1 MLDTS
6 KLSPRLVN
14 GIASNL
20 GWDEDDPIEPY
31 LEKIAKLTPEQALRR
46 FAEWHL
52 GDKEWADIFINGI
65 DALRKAYS
73 D

>member
-1 MLDTS
+1 MIDTS
-6 KLSPRLVN
+6 QLPTSLVK

-20 GWDEDDPIEPY
+20 GWDEGDDIEPY

-52 GDKEWADIFINGI
+52 GDKEWADMFINGI

-73 D
+73 E